1 MIYGKQ
7 KKDDTYRNF
16 KFNSIFFFFF
26 FWKQLHRAMQCYEI
40 ERLRK
45 NCTARLSNQIKNT
58 RIDTWVPDLRS
69 ISFISSLS

>member
-26 FWKQLHRAMQCYEI
+26 LEAITSRYAMLWNWTITEKLYG
-40 ERLRK
+40 
-45 NCTARLSNQIKNT
+45 SIK
-58 RIDTWVPDLRS
+58 
-69 ISFISSLS
+69 

>member
-26 FWKQLHRAMQCYEI
+26 FGSNYIALCNVMKLNDYGKI
-40 ERLRK
+40 VRL
-45 NCTARLSNQIKNT
+45 
-58 RIDTWVPDLRS
+58 D
-69 ISFISSLS
+69 